1 MIAPYSA
8 THPPRFACEL
18 NLHQAGSD
26 LARSSLHV
34 LWCEASDA
42 MEEVL
47 DGGLRG
53 WLSGELW
60 WLFSLVVLI
69 ARSVQREI
77 LVWVIL

>member
-53 WLSGELW
+53 WL
-60 WLFSLVVLI
+60 FSLVVLI
-69 ARSVQREI
+69 ARSGQREI